1 MEDSKKSG
9 RDTLWKILVCVALLV
24 FLVSGGLTL
33 RSYLADKRA
42 QEEYERLAREAAQT
56 TQETIT
62 IEETEKQELET
73 EPEKEEYQSPYDF
86 DTLKKENPDTI
97 GWIHIPDTKIS
108 YPIVQ
113 GTDNDFYLKHDFNGE
128 ASVAG
133 SIYLDYESEGD
144 FEGRNNILYGHNMKN
159 GSMFRT
165 LHNYHDREFFD
176 KNRDITIY
184 MPDKILHYTIFAA
197 YLYDSRHLML
207 SFDFK
212 DPDVFRAY
220 LDSVRNIRDMN
231 AFVDTDIPV
240 TEEDKII
247 TLSTCY
253 KGQADRRY
261 LVQAVLVSIES

>member
-1 MEDSKKSG
+1 MENSGLRCSSGVFSK
-9 RDTLWKILVCVALLV
+9 RRPDLH
-24 FLVSGGLTL
+24 
-33 RSYLADKRA
+33 SYLADKRA

-159 GSMFRT
+159 GSMF
-165 LHNYHDREFFD
+165 
-176 KNRDITIY
+176 KDIVRY
-184 MPDKILHYTIFAA
+184 
-197 YLYDSRHLML
+197 
-207 SFDFK
+207 K
-212 DPDVFRAY
+212 DPSYFKEHQYFSIYTPEREIRLKAVFLLLWRGKAHCAQ
-220 LDSVRNIRDMN
+220 DP
-231 AFVDTDIPV
+231 F
-240 TEEDKII
+240 
-247 TLSTCY
+247 
-253 KGQADRRY
+253 
-261 LVQAVLVSIES
+261 

>member
-1 MEDSKKSG
+1 MEDNKKSG
-9 RDTLWKILVCVALLV
+9 RGTLWKIVVCVALLV

-33 RSYLADKRA
+33 HSYLADKRA

-86 DTLKKENPDTI
+86 EKLKEENPDTI

-159 GSMFRT
+159 GSM
-165 LHNYHDREFFD
+165 L
-176 KNRDITIY
+176 
-184 MPDKILHYTIFAA
+184 KILSAIKTLLILKSISIF
-197 YLYDSRHLML
+197 LFILL
-207 SFDFK
+207 
-212 DPDVFRAY
+212 
-220 LDSVRNIRDMN
+220 N
-231 AFVDTDIPV
+231 
-240 TEEDKII
+240 
-247 TLSTCY
+247 
-253 KGQADRRY
+253 GRY
-261 LVQAVLVSIES
+261 V

>member
-1 MEDSKKSG
+1 MEDNKKSG
-9 RDTLWKILVCVALLV
+9 RGTLWKIVVCVAFLV
-24 FLVSGGLTL
+24 FLVSAGLTL
-33 RSYLADKRA
+33 HSYLADKRA

-86 DTLKKENPDTI
+86 KKLKEENPDTI

-159 GSMFRT
+159 GSMF
-165 LHNYHDREFFD
+165 
-176 KNRDITIY
+176 KDIVRYKDPSYFKEHQYFSI
-184 MPDKILHYTIFAA
+184 YTI
-197 YLYDSRHLML
+197 
-207 SFDFK
+207 
-212 DPDVFRAY
+212 
-220 LDSVRNIRDMN
+220 IN
-231 AFVDTDIPV
+231 AIKLPV
-240 TEEDKII
+240 VCKN
-247 TLSTCY
+247 
-253 KGQADRRY
+253 GRRCR
-261 LVQAVLVSIES
+261 LVWRKRLWKSME